1 MFDPLPLS
9 KGPPPP
15 PPSEAGIPDPAEPL
29 PWCEPVPEDAPSELL
44 EPSEMQPPLEP
55 PLELLIPPWFCMNA
69 PCPSPQCD
77 PLTSPTCVEVSSSV
91 VGRFPSISVGGG
103 IVLPINA
110 PPISFPQ
117 KEETVVDSDAPNDPP
132 SDPDKPPFDP
142 GFPPNC
148 VLP

>member
-9 KGPPPP
+9 KEPPPP
-15 PPSEAGIPDPAEPL
+15 PPEAGIPDPAEPL
-29 PWCEPVPEDAPSELL
+29 PWWEPVPEDVPSELL
-44 EPSEMQPPLEP
+44 ESSETEP
-55 PLELLIPPWFCMNA
+55 PLELLIPPGFCMNA

-117 KEETVVDSDAPNDPP
+117 NEEIVVDSGALNDPP
-132 SDPDKPPFDP
+132 SDPCDP
-142 GFPPNC
+142 GFPSDC

>member
-9 KGPPPP
+9 KEPPPLP
-15 PPSEAGIPDPAEPL
+15 EAGIPDPAEPL
-29 PWCEPVPEDAPSELL
+29 PSWEPVPEDAPPELL
-44 EPSEMQPPLEP
+44 ESSEMEPPLEP
-55 PLELLIPPWFCMNA
+55 PLELLIPPGFCMNA

-117 KEETVVDSDAPNDPP
+117 KEETVVNSGAFNDPP
-132 SDPDKPPFDP
+132 SDPSDP
-142 GFPPNC
+142 GFPPDS